1 MNIVEVEINFFGF
14 VKKVISKSKKKEKD
28 KSKEKI
34 LLVKIIKLNNLEI
47 RGKVKLKDLRG
58 TFVKGIIILGSNDR
72 DVFICSLVCKYSEL
86 SFEEDSYFKR
96 IWDDFEFK
104 FDSEEVEVDLVFII
118 RN

>member
-1 MNIVEVEINFFGF
+1 MNIAEVEINFFGF
-14 VKKVISKSKKKEKD
+14 VKKVISKSNKKEKD

-72 DVFICSLVCKYSEL
+72 DVFSLVCKYSEL

-104 FDSEEVEVDLVFII
+104 FDSGEVEVDLVFII